1 MASIRRPAPS
11 LLALASLASAALV
24 LLATVDLARA
34 HGAASWIME
43 ENLSDPVTHEACCGV
58 EDCEVVPSNGVRLLE
73 SGYLIYETGET
84 IPHSRAQDSKDGQF
98 WRCKNLIGL
107 DTGKTRCFF
116 RRLPGM

>member
-1 MASIRRPAPS
+1 MASFSRPAP
-11 LLALASLASAALV
+11 LAIASIASAAL
-24 LLATVDLARA
+24 LLAGMVEPAGA

-43 ENLSDPVTHEACCGV
+43 ENLSDPLTHEACCGA
-58 EDCEVVPSNGVRLLE
+58 EDCEVVPSTGVRLLE

-116 RRLPGM
+116 RGLPGM